1 MLRHIQKVGRNMK
14 KTKKAILT
22 ISVTCGALLFC
33 SEIAHADSAP
43 GDVVITLG
51 KDLTQQQKD
60 NLLQKMNAQ
69 EDAIILDVTNAE
81 EEKYLGKLLPKTKIG
96 TRAISSTKITIGSKG
111 DGISVQ
117 TNNINWVTEDMY
129 KNAMVTGGVTD
140 ASVEVMA
147 PFDVSGTAALTGIF
161 KAYETTTDKKIS
173 EEQKEVANEELI
185 TTAELGDSIGS
196 KNAAE
201 LMELTKAAL
210 AEQNPKTAEE
220 IEQIV
225 QSAAQEKGIELTSAE
240 QENIVGLLDKIKGAG
255 VDFSLLKDEISSATK
270 EKVNAIL
277 NSEETKGLFETIGN
291 FFKEL
296 VEAIKGWFSF

>member
-1 MLRHIQKVGRNMK
+1 MSNK
-14 KTKKAILT
+14 KRTVLT
-22 ISVTCGALLFC
+22 MAVALGMALSY

-60 NLLQKMNAQ
+60 GLLSKMNAQ
-69 EDAIILDVTNAE
+69 NDAIVLEVTNAE
-81 EEKYLGKLLPKTKIG
+81 EEQYLGKLLPKTKIG
-96 TRAISSTKITIGSKG
+96 TRAISSTKITIGTKG
-111 DGISVQ
+111 EGLNVH
-117 TNNINWVTEDMY
+117 TENINWVTEDMY
-129 KNAMVTGGVTD
+129 KNALATGGVTD

-173 EEQKEVANEELI
+173 EEQKEVANKELV

-196 KNAAE
+196 QNAAE

-210 AEQNPKTAEE
+210 AEQKPATKEE

-225 QSAAQEKGIELTSAE
+225 QNAATEKGVELTSGDKEAV
-240 QENIVGLLDKIKGAG
+240 VGVLNDIKDAG
-255 VDFSLLKDEISSATK
+255 VDFNLLKDQVSEATK

-277 NSEETKGLFETIGN
+277 NSEKTQGLIEKLGSFFSSVVETIR
-291 FFKEL
+291 
-296 VEAIKGWFSF
+296 GWFSSVEK